1 MHKDLEAL
9 LAVQS
14 DDAGLREL
22 DERAAALDVRERSL
36 EAELAAVRAAAE
48 RSRGAL
54 EREEARYR
62 ALETKVVQ
70 HRQLQQRNVAQLDQ
84 VRKLREATAAQA
96 QVDMARQI
104 LADEERELA
113 SIGRR
118 LDDLRQALEGHEM
131 QIAEREAA
139 QAEQRGEVAAAR
151 AALEEEREQ
160 ARQKRAS
167 AAQGVPRSLL
177 TRYERIRDRRRGEAV
192 FPVRGMACGNCDTA
206 IPLQRRNLMADGS
219 IIEVCEVCGVL
230 LYATPV

>member
-14 DDAGLREL
+14 DDAGLRDL
-22 DERAAALDVRERSL
+22 DERYAALEARERSL
-36 EAELAAVRAAAE
+36 DEELTTVRAAAE

-70 HRQLQQRNVAQLDQ
+70 HRQLHQRNVAQLDQ
-84 VRKLREATAAQA
+84 VRRLREATAAQQ

-118 LDDLRQALEGHEM
+118 LDDLRQALAGHEAT
-131 QIAEREAA
+131 IAEHEQA
-139 QAEQRGEVAAAR
+139 QDDQRREVAAAR
-151 AALEEEREQ
+151 AALDEEREQ
-160 ARQKRAS
+160 ARQKRAGT
-167 AAQGVPRSLL
+167 AQAVPRSLL
-177 TRYERIRDRRRGEAV
+177 TRYERIRDRRRGAAV
-192 FPVRGMACGNCDTA
+192 FPVRGMACGSCDTA
-206 IPLQRRNLMADGS
+206 IPLQRRNLMADGNL
-219 IIEVCEVCGVL
+219 IEVCEVCGVL
-230 LYATPV
+230 LYVTPV